1 VNTTDTA
8 PGTERPEEPVT
19 PRERVAYWVYATVAW
34 IAQRLPTDLGRS
46 LFRSAGA
53 LAFRFG
59 PAHTRAVVLE
69 NQARVIGRAPDDPL
83 VQASALEAY
92 RRYAR
97 YWFDAFN
104 VLGWS
109 AERMAQRF
117 TWDGADH
124 LLEPPRR
131 GQGVIAVL
139 PHMGNWDAAGRA
151 MAVQGLPVV
160 AVAERLRPE
169 RLFQLFVRQ
178 RESLGVSV
186 FALGT
191 HAGIGKQLAAAIEAG
206 NVMALL
212 ADRDLTGRGVV
223 VEMFGAPRRM
233 PAGPAMLALS
243 TGAPVVVVGTYERPD
258 GWHGLVRPLA
268 MPELTGDRR
277 TDARA
282 ISQAIAT
289 AFERL
294 IAASPSDWHLFQ
306 PGWPA
311 DES

>member
-1 VNTTDTA
+1 VSTTETA
-8 PGTERPEEPVT
+8 SDVVPEAPVT
-19 PRERVAYWVYATVAW
+19 LRERVAYWIYASVAW
-34 IAQRLPTDLGRS
+34 IAQRLPARLGRS
-46 LFRSAGA
+46 LFRSIGA

-59 PAHTRAVVLE
+59 PSHTRAVVLE
-69 NQARVIGRAPDDPL
+69 NQARVIGRGPDDPL
-83 VQASALEAY
+83 VRASALEAY

-104 VLGWS
+104 VLGWPDERV
-109 AERMAQRF
+109 AERF
-117 TWDGADH
+117 TWDGAEY
-124 LLEPPRR
+124 LLDPPRR

-151 MAVQGLPVV
+151 MAARGLPMV

-169 RLFQLFVRQ
+169 ELFQLFVRQ
-178 RESLGVSV
+178 RETMGISV
-186 FALGT
+186 IALGKN
-191 HAGIGKQLAAAIEAG
+191 AGIGKQLAAAIEGG

-243 TGAPVVVVGTYERPD
+243 SGAPVVVVGVFERPN

-277 TDARA
+277 ADARA

-311 DES
+311 DEA